1 MEFERYDNNTWFP
14 IRAPPPHYQLSTHVS
29 LDIDSPDHFFVS
41 VTLNFPNRKPIN
53 TFALIDSGATTSCIS
68 DRFATRHNIPRARKE
83 TPIPIVA
90 VDGRPIASGLI
101 TQDAITS
108 LQLHGHHERIRL
120 AVVSVHY
127 PVILGL
133 DWLKRHNP
141 AIDWARK
148 QLTLSCC
155 GNTTVDTIGRRPGLV
170 LPSPSSI
177 STTSVGLG
185 SRLNHMSFVSSH
197 AGSHIAT
204 PAPVR
209 YPNAVP
215 TLHAIIDHK
224 SAIGIGSRLTKL
236 FPTIRT
242 LADLPELSSPEI
254 YEPHEQN
261 TQPEVLSPSVNPPA
275 NISFLNTKRFFKQAK
290 GRDVYSF
297 RYYNNRELAVLES
310 RQFRLASIS
319 TAHNNTGLNQGRQA
333 PISTP
338 NIRHPVNA
346 TVPDPRQVDDPSNPD
361 SDDNADP
368 IEEILS
374 FLPHKYHNF
383 ADVFSSTDVDNL
395 PPHRPYDCSIE
406 LEDGK
411 YPPFGPIYGLSEME
425 RTALHAYIESNL
437 SKGFIR
443 RSTSAAGAPILFIK
457 KKNGDL
463 RLCVDY
469 RGLNSVTKK
478 NRYPLPLTD
487 DLLDRVRGCSVFSV
501 IDLKNAFNLVRIRDG
516 DEWKTAFRTHLG
528 LFEYLVMPFGLTNA
542 PATFQAFI
550 QDTLRDLLDIICVV
564 YLDDILIFSRSQEEH
579 NAHVKLVLERLRSA
593 KLYANPSK
601 CVFDQDEVEY
611 LGYILG
617 KDGLKMN
624 PKKLSTIVDWPE
636 PRSVKDIQSF
646 LGFANFYRRF
656 IAHYAQI
663 VLPLH
668 AHTRKDAP
676 TPFALSDDARNAF
689 NKLKRI
695 FTSAPVLR
703 HFDPSLPVTL
713 ITDASDF
720 AISGIVHQPDPHNQL
735 HPVAFYSR
743 KLSPAEINY
752 DVYNKEM
759 LAIIESFREF
769 RPWLIGTS
777 TPVSVVSDHKNLE
790 YFMSTRILNRRQAR
804 WSIFLSEFN
813 FRLDYLPGPRNPADA
828 PSRRSDYVLSNG
840 EDTVLQQRKA
850 LLTQTHTERL
860 DVTNTVADDP
870 TQTIA
875 STAIFTFPAP
885 ELQKEFTNAFHSD
898 TQWRDAIARGDPDFT
913 FKDTLVFH
921 KERLFVPETLRPLVL
936 KMRHDHLVAGHPG
949 RARTLALVQ
958 RDYSWPGM
966 SAYIRKYV
974 SSCET
979 CARIKIPRHKPYGLL
994 QPLEVPSRPWSSIS
1008 MDFIVKLPQS
1018 HGCDSIWV
1026 VCDRLTRAAHFIP
1039 CVETLRAP
1047 ELAWL
1052 FLDRI
1057 FKHHGLPDSIVS
1069 DRGSL
1074 FVSKFWSELCKQL
1087 QITPRT
1093 STAYH
1098 PRTNGLTERTNQTLE
1113 TYLRAYTSYQQDD
1126 WVDYLPLAEFSFNN
1140 LPNASTQQSPFYAN
1154 YGFHP
1159 TFEPHL
1165 STDTTN
1171 PEAGDLAKRL
1181 SIIHDELKAELSE
1194 AQKRQALQ
1202 FNKHALPSPEFKAGD
1217 LVWLLRRNIHTTRPS
1232 GKLDY
1237 RRLGP
1242 FEVLYTVGP
1251 SACRLKLPPKLSRLF
1266 PVFHVSLL
1274 EPYIDPSWVPG
1285 RLSSRPP
1292 DITLDNSDPE
1302 DNILAILDSR
1312 KVGRRF
1318 DYLVSWTNKPESE
1331 NSWVPL
1337 SELPQTLN
1345 EILIKFHRRHPKL
1358 PRPIRFDS
1366 HVTQPTTFTPFPNSG
1381 PPLPDEVTDPS
1392 PQPYTL
1398 QRTPSPPPVK
1408 TRGHYYEAPP
1418 QTTLRSGRISR
1429 PRPRPDD
1436 SQSLGARP

>member
-1 MEFERYDNNTWFP
+1 MTDAARPSPPSYTPEFVRYDNNTWTLP
-14 IRAPPPHYQLSTHVS
+14 CAIPPFYRLSTHVS
-29 LDIDSPDHFFVS
+29 RNIDSPDHFFVP
-41 VTLNFPNRKPIN
+41 VTLNFPNIKPIK
-53 TFALIDSGATTSCIS
+53 TFALLDSGATTSCIS
-68 DRFATRHNIPRARKE
+68 DKFAIRHNLPRARKDN
-83 TPIPIVA
+83 PVPIVA
-90 VDGRPIASGLI
+90 VDDRPIASGFI
-101 TQDAITS
+101 TQDIITS
-108 LQLHGHHERIRL
+108 LQVKGHQECIRL

-133 DWLKRHNP
+133 DWLQRHNP
-141 AIDWARK
+141 SVDWARK
-148 QLTLSCC
+148 KLTLTCC
-155 GNTTVDTIGRRPGLV
+155 GLQNIVTSGRGSGSELT
-170 LPSPSSI
+170 LPNSLNVTSI
-177 STTSVGLG
+177 GLG
-185 SRLNHMSFVSSH
+185 LRLNPMSFASTVIDSH
-197 AGSHIAT
+197 PVT
-204 PAPVR
+204 PTH

-215 TLHAIIDHK
+215 AIHAIINHNSIIGNGLRRTK
-224 SAIGIGSRLTKL
+224 FFPSASIE
-236 FPTIRT
+236 T
-242 LADLPELSSPEI
+242 LDDSPDVSPSNSQEPLNSSP
-254 YEPHEQN
+254 
-261 TQPEVLSPSVNPPA
+261 PA
-275 NISFLNTKRFFKQAK
+275 TISFLTTKRFYKQAK

-297 RYYNNRELAVLES
+297 RYYDNRELATLEA
-310 RQFRLASIS
+310 RRARLASFGPADSNTQDPNTANTQEPHLRHTDTS
-319 TAHNNTGLNQGRQA
+319 TDPVTRQSRDSSSPEAEDDAA
-333 PISTP
+333 PKQETLASL
-338 NIRHPVNA
+338 
-346 TVPDPRQVDDPSNPD
+346 PS
-361 SDDNADP
+361 
-368 IEEILS
+368 
-374 FLPHKYHNF
+374 KYH
-383 ADVFSSTDVDNL
+383 AYSDVFSAIDVDNL

-406 LEDGK
+406 LEENK
-411 YPPFGPIYGLSEME
+411 SPPFGPIYGLSETE
-425 RTALHAYIESNL
+425 RKALHEYVESNL
-437 SKGFIR
+437 AKGFIR

-457 KKNGDL
+457 KKTGDL

-469 RGLNSVTKK
+469 RGLNAVTKK

-487 DLLDRVRGCSVFSV
+487 ELLDRVRGCTVFSV
-501 IDLKNAFNLVRIRDG
+501 IDLKNAFNLIRIREG

-564 YLDDILIFSRSQEEH
+564 YLDDILIFSRNQEEH
-579 NAHVKLVLERLRSA
+579 DAHVKLVLDRLRAA
-593 KLYANPSK
+593 KLYANPKK

-656 IAHYAQI
+656 VEHYAQI
-663 VLPLH
+663 VIPLH

-676 TPFALSDDARNAF
+676 LPFRLSDEARQAF
-689 NKLKRI
+689 NQLKRI

-703 HFDPSLPVTL
+703 HFDPALPITL

-720 AISGIVHQPDPHNQL
+720 AISGIVHQPDHNNQL
-735 HPVAFYSR
+735 HPVAFFSR

-777 TPVSVVSDHKNLE
+777 TPLSVISDHKNLE

-813 FRLDYLPGPRNPADA
+813 FRLDYLPGSRNPADA
-828 PSRRSDYVLSNG
+828 PSRRPDYVLSEG

-850 LLTQTHTERL
+850 LLTEKHTERL
-860 DVTNTVADDP
+860 YATN
-870 TQTIA
+870 
-875 STAIFTFPAP
+875 STAETISAIATFTFPAP
-885 ELQKEFTNAFHSD
+885 ELKNEFTNAYHSD
-898 TQWRDAIARGDPDFT
+898 TQWREAISNGDSTFT
-913 FKDTLVFH
+913 VEDNLVFH
-921 KERLFVPETLRPLVL
+921 NGRLFVPETLRSLVL

-949 RARTLALVQ
+949 RARTIALVQ
-958 RDYSWPGM
+958 RDYSWPSM

-979 CARIKIPRHKPYGLL
+979 CARIKTPRHKPYGLL
-994 QPLEVPSRPWSSIS
+994 QPLEIPSRPWSSIS
-1008 MDFIVKLPQS
+1008 MDFIVKLPTS

-1057 FKHHGLPDSIVS
+1057 FKYHGLPESIIS

-1113 TYLRAYTSYQQDD
+1113 TYLRAYVSYQQDD

-1159 TFEPHL
+1159 TFEPRL
-1165 STDTTN
+1165 SADNTN
-1171 PEAGDLAKRL
+1171 PEAGELAKRL
-1181 SIIHDELKAELSE
+1181 SIIHEELKAELSE
-1194 AQKRQALQ
+1194 AQNRQAIQ
-1202 FNKHALPSPEFKAGD
+1202 FNKHATPSPEFKAGD
-1217 LVWLLRRNIHTTRPS
+1217 LVWLLRRNIRTTRPS
-1232 GKLDY
+1232 DKLDY

-1242 FEVLYTVGP
+1242 FEILYKVGS

-1274 EPYIDPSWVPG
+1274 EPYSDPSWVPG
-1285 RLSSRPP
+1285 RASLRSQ
-1292 DITLDNSDPE
+1292 DINLEDSDSE
-1302 DNILAILDSR
+1302 DSISAILDTR
-1312 KVGRRF
+1312 KLGRRY
-1318 DYLVSWTNKPESE
+1318 DYLVSWTGKPESE
-1331 NSWVPL
+1331 NSWIPL
-1337 SELPQTLN
+1337 SELPHSLDET
-1345 EILIKFHRRHPKL
+1345 LIKFHRRHPKL
-1358 PRPIRFDS
+1358 PRPIRFD
-1366 HVTQPTTFTPFPNSG
+1366 TQVALPSLSIPFPISG
-1381 PPLPDEVTDPS
+1381 SQLPLELTDPT
-1392 PQPYTL
+1392 PQPFTI
-1398 QRTPSPPPVK
+1398 QRSPSPPPVK
-1408 TRGHYYEAPP
+1408 PRNLYYQAPP
-1418 QTTLRSGRISR
+1418 QTTLRTGRVSR